1 MHLNS
6 LNMFRNLK
14 AVGRVLY
21 GRNSFGQLNDVLE
34 ELRIEKGSYVL
45 FLVDEY
51 FEGKDLLN
59 RIPLHSQDILKIIEV
74 ADEPKTKIVDTIVAE
89 VKGLRNRLPV
99 SVVGI
104 GGGSVMDYAK
114 AIRLM
119 FTNEG
124 SSSLY
129 QGLDLIKNRGVHC
142 TVIPT
147 ISGTG
152 AEVSMTTVLTG
163 PVKKLGIKGN
173 FTPADQLVIDPEL
186 ITTVPEPQRFYT
198 AMDCYIHNIE
208 ALNGSRRS
216 VMGDSL
222 GTESLRLCRE
232 IYLSN
237 DSRSPENEEK
247 LMIASYLGG
256 LSLTYSEVGACH
268 AISYGLATVTGIHH
282 GIGNCIVFNQLEEFY
297 PEGVKEF
304 REMMLL
310 NNIELPTGVTA
321 NCTEADFDRMIDV
334 TLTLIFMWQHVC
346 GPDWEKI
353 ITRDK
358 LRGLLKKM

>member
-1 MHLNS
+1 
-6 LNMFRNLK
+6 MFRNYK
-14 AVGRVLY
+14 AIGRILY
-21 GRNSFGQLNDVLE
+21 GRNSFDQLDDLLG
-34 ELRIEKGSYVL
+34 ELRVEKNSYVL
-45 FLVDEY
+45 FLLDVY
-51 FEGKDLLN
+51 FEGKEFMK
-59 RIPLHSQDILKIIEV
+59 RVPLHAQDILKIIEV
-74 ADEPKTKIVDTIVAE
+74 KDEPKTKIVDAIVAE
-89 VKGLRNRLPV
+89 VKSLNKGLPV

-124 SSSLY
+124 SSALY
-129 QGLDLIKNRGVHC
+129 QGIDLIRNKGVHC

-163 PVKKLGIKGN
+163 PEKKLGIKGN
-173 FTPADQLVIDPEL
+173 FTPADQLVIDPAL
-186 ITTVPEPQRFYT
+186 IASVPDPHRFYT

-208 ALNGSRRS
+208 ALNGHRKT

-232 IYLSN
+232 IFLSE
-237 DSRSPENEEK
+237 DSHTPENDEK

-282 GIGNCIVFNQLEEFY
+282 GVGNCIVFNQLEEFY
-297 PEGVKEF
+297 PEAVKEF
-304 REMMLL
+304 RAMMKN
-310 NNIELPTGVTA
+310 NNIDLPKGFNA
-321 NCTEADFDRMIDV
+321 NRSSEEIEKMIDV
-334 TLTLIFMWQHVC
+334 SLTLIFMWAHVC
-346 GPDWEKI
+346 GPDWQKI
-353 ITRDK
+353 ITREK
-358 LRGLLKKM
+358 LRGLLLKM

>member
-1 MHLNS
+1 MY
-6 LNMFRNLK
+6 RNFK

-21 GRNSFGQLNDVLE
+21 GRNCFDQLDDILK
-34 ELRIEKGSYVL
+34 ELRTEKDSFVL
-45 FLVDEY
+45 FLLDEY
-51 FEGKDLLN
+51 FDGKDFMK
-59 RIPLHSQDILKIIEV
+59 RVPLHAQDILKIITV
-74 ADEPKTKIVDTIVAE
+74 AEEPKTKIVDEIVAE
-89 VKGLRNRLPV
+89 VKSLNMGLPV

-124 SSSLY
+124 SSSQY
-129 QGLDLIKNRGVHC
+129 QGLDFIKNKGVHC
-142 TVIPT
+142 TVVPT

-186 ITTVPEPQRFYT
+186 IVSVPEPQRFYT

-208 ALNGSRRS
+208 ALNGYRRT

-222 GTESLRLCRE
+222 GMESLRLCRE
-232 IYLSN
+232 IFLSE
-237 DSRSPENEEK
+237 DSHTPENNEK
-247 LMIASYLGG
+247 LMVASYLGG

-268 AISYGLATVTGIHH
+268 ALSYGLASVTGVHH
-282 GIGNCIVFNQLEEFY
+282 GIGNCIVFNQLDEFY
-297 PEGVKEF
+297 PEAVKEF
-304 REMMLL
+304 KLMMKN
-310 NNIELPTGVTA
+310 NNINLPQGFNTSRTQ
-321 NCTEADFDRMIDV
+321 EEIEKMIDV
-334 TLTLIFMWQHVC
+334 SLTLVFMWAHVC
-346 GPDWEKI
+346 GPEWETI
-353 ITRDK
+353 ITREK
-358 LRGLLKKM
+358 LRGLFLKM

>member
-1 MHLNS
+1 
-6 LNMFRNLK
+6 MFRNYK
-14 AVGRVLY
+14 AIGRVLY
-21 GRNSFGQLNDVLE
+21 GRNSFDQLDDLLG
-34 ELRIEKGSYVL
+34 ELRVEKNSYVL
-45 FLVDEY
+45 FLLDEY
-51 FEGKDLLN
+51 FEGKEFMK
-59 RIPLHSQDILKIIEV
+59 RVPLHTKDILKIIEV
-74 ADEPKTKIVDTIVAE
+74 KDEPKTKIVDAIVAE
-89 VKGLRNRLPV
+89 VKSLNKGLPV

-124 SSSLY
+124 SSALY
-129 QGLDLIKNRGVHC
+129 QGLDLIRNKGVHC

-163 PVKKLGIKGN
+163 PEKKLGIKGN

-186 ITTVPEPQRFYT
+186 IASVPEPHRFYT

-208 ALNGSRRS
+208 ALNGHRKT

-232 IYLSN
+232 IFLSE
-237 DSRSPENEEK
+237 DSHTPENDEK

-282 GIGNCIVFNQLEEFY
+282 GVGNCIVFNQLEEFY
-297 PEGVKEF
+297 PEAVKEF
-304 REMMLL
+304 RAMMKN
-310 NNIELPTGVTA
+310 NNIDLPKGFNA
-321 NCTEADFDRMIDV
+321 NRSSEEIEKMIDV
-334 TLTLIFMWQHVC
+334 SLTLIFMWAHVC
-346 GPDWEKI
+346 GPDWQKI
-353 ITRDK
+353 ITREK
-358 LRGLLKKM
+358 LRGLLLKM

>member
-1 MHLNS
+1 M
-6 LNMFRNLK
+6 
-14 AVGRVLY
+14 
-21 GRNSFGQLNDVLE
+21 
-34 ELRIEKGSYVL
+34 
-45 FLVDEY
+45 
-51 FEGKDLLN
+51 
-59 RIPLHSQDILKIIEV
+59 
-74 ADEPKTKIVDTIVAE
+74 VAE
-89 VKGLRNRLPV
+89 IKGLGKGNPV

-124 SSSLY
+124 SSVLY
-129 QGLDLIKNRGVHC
+129 QGLDFIKNKGIHC

-163 PVKKLGIKGN
+163 PLKKLGIKGN
-173 FTPADQLVIDPEL
+173 FTAADQLVLDPEL
-186 ITTVPEPQRFYT
+186 ISTVPEPQRFYT

-208 ALNGSRRS
+208 ALNGYRRTQ
-216 VMGDSL
+216 MGDSL
-222 GTESLRLCRE
+222 GQESLRIFRD
-232 IYLSN
+232 IYLGN

-268 AISYGLATVTGIHH
+268 AMSYGLATVTDIHH
-282 GIGNCIVFNQLEEFY
+282 GVGNCIVFNQLEEFY

-304 REMMLL
+304 KEMMRI
-310 NNIELPTGVTA
+310 NNIDIPHGVTA
-321 NCTEADFDRMIDV
+321 RCTPEEIDKMIDV
-334 TLTLIFMWQHVC
+334 SLTLVFMWAHVC
-346 GPDWEKI
+346 GPDWQKI

-358 LRGLLKKM
+358 LRGLYMKM

>member
-1 MHLNS
+1 ML
-6 LNMFRNLK
+6 RNLK
-14 AVGRVLY
+14 AIGRILY
-21 GRNSFGQLNDVLE
+21 GRNSFDQLDDVLQ
-34 ELRIEKGSYVL
+34 ELRTEKDSYVL
-45 FLVDEY
+45 FLVDQY
-51 FEGKDLLN
+51 FEGKDFLK
-59 RIPLHSQDILKIIEV
+59 RIPFHSVDILKIIDIT
-74 ADEPKTKIVDTIVAE
+74 DEPKTKTVDLIVAQ
-89 VKGLRNRLPV
+89 VKSLRSRLPV

-124 SSSLY
+124 SSALY
-129 QGLDLIKNRGVHC
+129 QGLDLIKNKGVHC

-208 ALNGSRRS
+208 AANGHRKT
-216 VMGDSL
+216 VMGNSL
-222 GTESLRLCRE
+222 GEESLRLCRD

-268 AISYGLATVTGIHH
+268 AISYGLATVLGIHH
-282 GIGNCIVFNQLEEFY
+282 GVGNCVVFNQLEEFY

-304 REMMLL
+304 KEMMRV
-310 NNIELPTGVTA
+310 NNIQIPKGVTA
-321 NCTEADFDRMIDV
+321 QCTAVEIDRMIDV
-334 TLTLIFMWQHVC
+334 SLTLIFMWQHVC

-353 ITRDK
+353 ITREK
-358 LRGLLKKM
+358 LRGLLMKM

>member
-1 MHLNS
+1 ML
-6 LNMFRNLK
+6 RNLK
-14 AVGRVLY
+14 AIGRILY
-21 GRNSFGQLNDVLE
+21 GRNSFDQLDDVLQ
-34 ELRIEKGSYVL
+34 ELRTEKDSFVL
-45 FLVDEY
+45 FLVDQY
-51 FEGKDLLN
+51 FEGKDFLK
-59 RIPLHSQDILKIIEV
+59 RIPFHSVDILKIIDIT
-74 ADEPKTKIVDTIVAE
+74 DEPKTKTVDLIVAQ
-89 VKGLRNRLPV
+89 VKSLRSRLPV

-124 SSSLY
+124 SSALY
-129 QGLDLIKNRGVHC
+129 QGLDLIKNKGVHC

-208 ALNGSRRS
+208 AANGHRKT
-216 VMGDSL
+216 VMGNSL
-222 GTESLRLCRE
+222 GEESLRLCRD
-232 IYLSN
+232 IYLSS

-268 AISYGLATVTGIHH
+268 AISYGLATVLGIHH
-282 GIGNCIVFNQLEEFY
+282 GVGNCVVFNQLEEFY

-304 REMMLL
+304 KEMMRV
-310 NNIELPTGVTA
+310 NNIEIPKGVTSK
-321 NCTEADFDRMIDV
+321 CTSAEIDRMIDV
-334 TLTLIFMWQHVC
+334 SLTLIFMWQHVC

-353 ITRDK
+353 ITREK
-358 LRGLLKKM
+358 LRGLLMKM

>member
-1 MHLNS
+1 
-6 LNMFRNLK
+6 MFRNLK
-14 AVGRVLY
+14 AVGRILY
-21 GRNSFGQLNDVLE
+21 GRNSFDQLGDVLS
-34 ELRIEKGSYVL
+34 ELRVEKDSYIL

-51 FEGKDLLN
+51 FEGKDFLK
-59 RIPLHSQDILKIIEV
+59 RIPVKPNDILKIIDIT
-74 ADEPKTKIVDTIVAE
+74 DEPKTKTVDKIVSE
-89 VKGLRNRLPV
+89 VKNLRPGSPV

-124 SSSLY
+124 SSANY
-129 QGLDLIKNRGVHC
+129 QGLDLIKNKGVHC

-173 FTPADQLVIDPEL
+173 YTAADQLILDPEL

-208 ALNGSRRS
+208 ALNGHRKT

-222 GTESLRLCRE
+222 GTESLRIFRD
-232 IYLSN
+232 IYSGN

-268 AISYGLATVTGIHH
+268 AISYGLATVTSIHH
-282 GIGNCIVFNQLEEFY
+282 GVGNCVVFNQLDEFY
-297 PEGVKEF
+297 PEAVKEF
-304 REMMLL
+304 REMMQL
-310 NNIELPTGVTA
+310 NNIELPMGVTA
-321 NCTEADFDRMIDV
+321 DCTSEDFEKMIDIS
-334 TLTLIFMWQHVC
+334 LTLIFMWQHVC

-358 LRGLLKKM
+358 LRGLFMKM

>member
-256 LSLTYSEVGACH
+256 LSLT
-268 AISYGLATVTGIHH
+268 
-282 GIGNCIVFNQLEEFY
+282 
-297 PEGVKEF
+297 
-304 REMMLL
+304 
-310 NNIELPTGVTA
+310 
-321 NCTEADFDRMIDV
+321 
-334 TLTLIFMWQHVC
+334 
-346 GPDWEKI
+346 
-353 ITRDK
+353 
-358 LRGLLKKM
+358 

>member
-1 MHLNS
+1 
-6 LNMFRNLK
+6 MFRNLK

-21 GRNSFGQLNDVLE
+21 GRNSFDQLDDLLG
-34 ELRIEKGSYVL
+34 ELRVQSDSYVL

-51 FEGKDLLN
+51 FEGKEFMN
-59 RIPLHSQDILKIIEV
+59 RIPLHSRDILKIIEI
-74 ADEPKTKIVDTIVAE
+74 AEEPKTKIVDEIVAE
-89 VKGLRNRLPV
+89 IKSLNQGNPV

-124 SSSLY
+124 SSALY
-129 QGLDLIKNRGVHC
+129 QGLDLIKNKGVHC

-186 ITTVPEPQRFYT
+186 IVTVPEPHRFYT

-208 ALNGSRRS
+208 ALNGHRRT

-232 IYLSN
+232 IFLSQ
-237 DSRSPENEEK
+237 DSRTPENEEK

-268 AISYGLATVTGIHH
+268 ALSYGLASVTGVHH
-282 GIGNCIVFNQLEEFY
+282 GIGNCIVFNQLDEFY

-304 REMMLL
+304 RAMMKN
-310 NNIELPTGVTA
+310 NNIDLPTGFNA
-321 NCTEADFDRMIDV
+321 NRTVEEIEKMIDV
-334 TLTLIFMWQHVC
+334 SLTLIFMWAHVA
-346 GPDWEKI
+346 GPDWQKT

-358 LRGLLKKM
+358 IRGLLMKM

>member
-1 MHLNS
+1 
-6 LNMFRNLK
+6 MFRNLK

-21 GRNSFGQLNDVLE
+21 GRNSFDQLGDLLG
-34 ELRIEKGSYVL
+34 ELRVEKDSFVL
-45 FLVDEY
+45 FLLDEY
-51 FEGKDLLN
+51 FVGKDFMK
-59 RIPLHSQDILKIIEV
+59 RIPMQSQDILKIIEV
-74 ADEPKTKIVDTIVAE
+74 AEEPKTKIVDEIVAE
-89 VKGLRNRLPV
+89 VKSLSKGLPV

-124 SSSLY
+124 SSAQY
-129 QGLDLIKNRGVHC
+129 QGLDLIKNKGVHC

-173 FTPADQLVIDPEL
+173 YTPADQIVIDPEL
-186 ITTVPEPQRFYT
+186 IKTVPEPHRFYT

-208 ALNGSRRS
+208 ALNGHRRT

-232 IYLSN
+232 IFLSE
-237 DSRSPENEEK
+237 DSHTPENDEK

-268 AISYGLATVTGIHH
+268 AISYGLATVTGVHH
-282 GIGNCIVFNQLEEFY
+282 GLGNCIVFNQLDEFY

-304 REMMLL
+304 RAMVKN
-310 NNIELPTGVTA
+310 NNIELPVGFNATRTPD
-321 NCTEADFDRMIDV
+321 EIEQMIDV
-334 TLTLIFMWQHVC
+334 SLTLIFMWAHVC
-346 GPDWEKI
+346 GPDWQKI
-353 ITRDK
+353 ITREK
-358 LRGLLKKM
+358 LRGLLMKM

>member
-1 MHLNS
+1 MY
-6 LNMFRNLK
+6 RNFK

-21 GRNSFGQLNDVLE
+21 GRNSFDQLDHDVLD
-34 ELRIEKGSYVL
+34 ELRIEKDSYVL
-45 FLVDEY
+45 FLVDKY
-51 FEGKDLLN
+51 FEDKDFLK
-59 RIPLHSQDILKIIEV
+59 RIPVHAQDILKIIDV
-74 ADEPKTKIVDTIVAE
+74 TDEPKTKTVDAIVAE
-89 VKGLRNRLPV
+89 VKSLRPGLPV

-114 AIRLM
+114 ATRLM

-124 SSSLY
+124 SSSQY
-129 QGLDLIKNRGVHC
+129 QGLDFIKNKGVHC

-147 ISGTG
+147 ISGAG

-173 FTPADQLVIDPEL
+173 FTPADQLVLDPAL
-186 ITTVPEPQRFYT
+186 IASVPDPQRFYT

-208 ALNGSRRS
+208 SRNGHRKT

-222 GTESLRLCRE
+222 GTESLRLLEE
-232 IYLSN
+232 IFLSK
-237 DSRSPENEEK
+237 DSQSPENDEK

-256 LSLTYSEVGACH
+256 LSLTYAEVGACH

-282 GIGNCIVFNQLEEFY
+282 GLGNCVVFNQLEEFY

-304 REMMLL
+304 KKMMKL
-310 NNIELPTGVTA
+310 NNIELPKGVTA
-321 NCTEADFDRMIDV
+321 KCTPEEIEHMIDIS
-334 TLTLIFMWQHVC
+334 LTLVFMWQHVC

-353 ITRDK
+353 ITREK
-358 LRGLLKKM
+358 LRGLLLKM

>member
-1 MHLNS
+1 
-6 LNMFRNLK
+6 MFRNLK
-14 AVGRVLY
+14 AVGRILY
-21 GRNSFGQLNDVLE
+21 GRNSFDQLDDVLG
-34 ELRIEKGSYVL
+34 ELRIEKDSYVL
-45 FLVDEY
+45 FLIDEY
-51 FEGKDLLN
+51 FEGKDFLK
-59 RIPLHSQDILKIIEV
+59 RIPLMPQDILKIMDV
-74 ADEPKTKIVDTIVAE
+74 TDEPKTKTVDAIVDE
-89 VKGLRNRLPV
+89 VKSFRNGLPV

-124 SSSLY
+124 SSSQY
-129 QGLDLIKNRGVHC
+129 QGLDLIKNKGVHC

-163 PVKKLGIKGN
+163 PLKKLGIKGN

-208 ALNGSRRS
+208 AADGHRKT

-222 GTESLRLCRE
+222 GAESLRLCRD
-232 IYLSN
+232 IFLSN

-247 LMIASYLGG
+247 LMIASLLGG

-282 GIGNCIVFNQLEEFY
+282 GVGNCVVFNQLEEFY

-304 REMMLL
+304 RKMVSI
-310 NNIELPTGVTA
+310 NNIVLPQGVTA
-321 NCTEADFDRMIDV
+321 RCSQKEIDKMIDV
-334 TLTLIFMWQHVC
+334 TLTLVFMWQHVC
-346 GPDWEKI
+346 GPEWEKI

-358 LRGLLKKM
+358 LRGLLMKM

>member
-1 MHLNS
+1 
-6 LNMFRNLK
+6 MFRNLK
-14 AVGRVLY
+14 AVGRILY
-21 GRNSFGQLNDVLE
+21 GRNSFNQLDELMA
-34 ELRIEKGSYVL
+34 ELRTNNDSYVV
-45 FLVDEY
+45 FLLDHY
-51 FEGKDLLN
+51 FEGKELQK
-59 RIPLHSQDILKIIEV
+59 RIPLKPQDFLRMIDV
-74 ADEPKTKIVDTIVAE
+74 TDEPKTKTVDAIVAE
-89 VKGLRNRLPV
+89 IKNHNSNLPV

-104 GGGSVMDYAK
+104 GGGTVMDYAK

-119 FTNEG
+119 LTNEG
-124 SSSLY
+124 SSAQY
-129 QGLDLIKNRGVHC
+129 QGLDLIKNKGVHC

-186 ITTVPEPQRFYT
+186 IASVPDPQRFYT
-198 AMDCYIHNIE
+198 AMDSYIHNIE
-208 ALNGSRRS
+208 ALNGHRKT

-222 GTESLRLCRE
+222 GAESLRLCRE
-232 IYLSN
+232 IFLSN
-237 DSRSPENEEK
+237 DSHSPENQEK

-268 AISYGLATVTGIHH
+268 AISYGLATVLGIHH
-282 GIGNCIVFNQLEEFY
+282 GVGNCVVFNQLEEFY

-304 REMMLL
+304 REMMRI
-310 NNIELPTGVTA
+310 NKIELPKGVTA
-321 NCTEADFDRMIDV
+321 NCTSEEIERMIDV
-334 TLTLIFMWQHVC
+334 TLTLTFMWQHLC
-346 GPDWEKI
+346 GAEWEKI

-358 LRGLLKKM
+358 LRGLLLKM

>member
-1 MHLNS
+1 
-6 LNMFRNLK
+6 MFRNYK
-14 AVGRVLY
+14 AIGRVLY
-21 GRNSFGQLNDVLE
+21 GRNSFDQLDDLLG
-34 ELRIEKGSYVL
+34 ELRVEKNSYVL
-45 FLVDEY
+45 FLLDEY
-51 FEGKDLLN
+51 FEGKEFMK
-59 RIPLHSQDILKIIEV
+59 RVPLHTQDILKIIEV
-74 ADEPKTKIVDTIVAE
+74 KDEPKTKIVDAIVAE
-89 VKGLRNRLPV
+89 VKSLNKGLPV

-124 SSSLY
+124 SSALY
-129 QGLDLIKNRGVHC
+129 QGLDLIRNKGVHC

-163 PVKKLGIKGN
+163 PEKKLGIKGN

-186 ITTVPEPQRFYT
+186 IASVPEPHRFYT

-208 ALNGSRRS
+208 ALNGHRKT

-232 IYLSN
+232 IFLSE
-237 DSRSPENEEK
+237 DSHTPENDEK

-282 GIGNCIVFNQLEEFY
+282 GVGNCIVFNQLEEFY
-297 PEGVKEF
+297 PEAVKEF
-304 REMMLL
+304 RAMMKN
-310 NNIELPTGVTA
+310 NNIDLPKGFNA
-321 NCTEADFDRMIDV
+321 NRSSEEIEKMIDV
-334 TLTLIFMWQHVC
+334 SLTLIFMWAHVC
-346 GPDWEKI
+346 GPDWQKI
-353 ITRDK
+353 ITREK
-358 LRGLLKKM
+358 LRGLLLKM

>member
-1 MHLNS
+1 MY
-6 LNMFRNLK
+6 RNLK
-14 AVGRVLY
+14 AVGRVLF
-21 GRNSFGQLNDVLE
+21 GRNSFDQLDQVMS
-34 ELRIEKGSYVL
+34 ELRVEPDSYVL
-45 FLVDEY
+45 FLLDHY
-51 FEGKDLLN
+51 FEGSDFIK
-59 RIPLHSQDILKIIEV
+59 RIPLKPQDILKIIDV
-74 ADEPKTKIVDTIVAE
+74 TDEPKTKTVDAIVAE
-89 VKGLRNRLPV
+89 VKAKYPSNPV

-124 SSSLY
+124 SSAEY
-129 QGLDLIKNRGVHC
+129 QGLDFIKNKGVHC

-163 PVKKLGIKGN
+163 PTKKLGIKGN
-173 FTPADQLVIDPEL
+173 FTPADQLIMDPEL
-186 ITTVPEPQRFYT
+186 IKSVQEPQRFFT

-208 ALNGSRRS
+208 AMNGFRRTT
-216 VMGDSL
+216 MGDSL

-232 IYLSN
+232 VYLSE

-247 LMIASYLGG
+247 LMVASYLGG

-268 AISYGLATVTGIHH
+268 AISYGLATVLGIHH
-282 GIGNCIVFNQLEEFY
+282 GVGNCVVFNQLEEFY

-304 REMMLL
+304 REMMKI

-321 NCTEADFDRMIDV
+321 NCTPEQFEKMIDV
-334 TLTLIFMWQHVC
+334 TMNMTFMWQHLC
-346 GPDWEKI
+346 GQEWQNI
-353 ITRDK
+353 ITREK
-358 LRGLLKKM
+358 LRGLLMKM

>member
-1 MHLNS
+1 
-6 LNMFRNLK
+6 MFRNYK

-21 GRNSFGQLNDVLE
+21 GRNSFDQLDDVLA
-34 ELRIEKGSYVL
+34 ELRVDKDAYVL
-45 FLVDEY
+45 FLLDEY
-51 FEGKDLLN
+51 FDGKDFMR
-59 RIPLHSQDILKIIEV
+59 RIPVHAQDILKIIDIKE
-74 ADEPKTKIVDTIVAE
+74 EPKTKIVDQIVAE
-89 VKGLRNRLPV
+89 IKSLGKGNPV
-99 SVVGI
+99 SVVGM

-124 SSSLY
+124 SSAQY
-129 QGLDLIKNRGVHC
+129 QGLDFIKKKGVHC

-147 ISGTG
+147 ISGCG

-173 FTPADQLVIDPEL
+173 FTPADQLVLDPDL
-186 ITTVPEPQRFYT
+186 IASVPDRQRFYT

-208 ALNGSRRS
+208 ALNGHRKT

-222 GTESLRLCRE
+222 GIESLRLCRE
-232 IYLSN
+232 IFLSE
-237 DSRSPENEEK
+237 DSRTPENDEK

-268 AISYGLATVTGIHH
+268 AISYGLASVTGVHH
-282 GIGNCIVFNQLEEFY
+282 GEGNCIVFNQLDEFY

-304 REMMLL
+304 REMMKK
-310 NNIELPTGVTA
+310 NNIVLPKGFNA
-321 NCTEADFDRMIDV
+321 NRTPEEIEQMIDV
-334 TLTLIFMWQHVC
+334 SLTLIFMWAHVC
-346 GPDWEKI
+346 GPDWQKI
-353 ITRDK
+353 ITREK
-358 LRGLLKKM
+358 LRGLLMKM

>member
-1 MHLNS
+1 
-6 LNMFRNLK
+6 MFRNLK

-21 GRNSFGQLNDVLE
+21 GRNSFSQLNDVLN
-34 ELRIEKGSYVL
+34 ELRINKDSFVV
-45 FLVDEY
+45 FLLDQY
-51 FEGKDLLN
+51 FEGKELQQ
-59 RIPLHSQDILKIIEV
+59 RVPLHPQDYLKIIDV
-74 ADEPKTKIVDTIVAE
+74 TDEPKTKTVDSIVKEIKSHSTS
-89 VKGLRNRLPV
+89 LPV

-104 GGGSVMDYAK
+104 GGGTVMDYAK

-119 FTNEG
+119 LTNEG
-124 SSSLY
+124 SSAEY
-129 QGLDLIKNRGVHC
+129 QGLDLIKNKGVHC
-142 TVIPT
+142 TVVPT

-186 ITTVPEPQRFYT
+186 IASVPDPQRFYT
-198 AMDCYIHNIE
+198 AMDSYIHNIE
-208 ALNGSRRS
+208 ALNGHRKTI
-216 VMGDSL
+216 MGTSL

-232 IYLSN
+232 IFLSN
-237 DSRSPENEEK
+237 DSHTPENDEK

-268 AISYGLATVTGIHH
+268 AISYGLATVLGIHH
-282 GIGNCIVFNQLEEFY
+282 GIGNCVVFNQLEEFY

-304 REMMLL
+304 KEMMRL
-310 NNIELPTGVTA
+310 NNIELPKGVTA
-321 NCTEADFDRMIDV
+321 NCTADEIERMIDI
-334 TLTLIFMWQHVC
+334 TLTLTFMWEHLC
-346 GPDWEKI
+346 GTDWRNI

-358 LRGLLKKM
+358 LRGLITRM